1 MTALRGLIARP
12 GLIVGIWL
20 THVGLA
26 AVFGTIVERSAE
38 VALGASG
45 SAGDGH
51 ALYALLELLAE
62 QPSLGAGAL
71 GGSVGLLLAS
81 SLLWLVLSPVVLAS
95 LAGRSATES
104 LSLGVRSLGANLV
117 QTSWHWLLR
126 AVGLALVMFVIGPL
140 PGMLRLPVV
149 LIALGGSA
157 VALDMVR
164 AQITLHDAARLHI
177 RSAAFAFVRTF
188 KDPRLLA
195 LGAGLAT
202 LQGLLAL
209 TTIWVGI
216 AGIGPASVVWIERA
230 LSLAMVLA
238 GLWRMSVSANLGP
251 VSLQSLPSPD
261 PGDGADA

>member
-1 MTALRGLIARP
+1 MNALRGLIRRP

-20 THVGLA
+20 THVALA
-26 AVFGTIVERSAE
+26 AGFGTIVERSADA
-38 VALGASG
+38 ALGASG
-45 SAGDGH
+45 TAGDGH
-51 ALYALLELLAE
+51 ALYALIELLAL

-71 GGSVGLLLAS
+71 GGSLGLLLAS
-81 SLLWLVLSPVVLAS
+81 GLLWLVLSPVVLAS

-104 LSLGVRSLGANLV
+104 LTLGVRALGANLV
-117 QTSWHWLLR
+117 QTGWHWLLR

-149 LIALGGSA
+149 LVALGGSA

-164 AQITLHDAARLHI
+164 TQVTLHDASRLHI

-202 LQGLLAL
+202 LQALLAL

-216 AGIGPASVVWIERA
+216 WGIGPSSVVWIERA
-230 LSLAMVLA
+230 LSLGMVLT
-238 GLWRMSVSANLGP
+238 GLWRMSVNANLGA
-251 VSLQSLPSPD
+251 VSLQQLAPAD
-261 PGDGADA
+261 PGDGAED